1 MAFEGGGGG
10 GVYTGGR
17 SVSGQ
22 ANKRRVS
29 NPRPNQ
35 GQGYGVVRSAMPSAF
50 TRKPTVAAPRNSAP
64 RRSGGGGGGGFSGGP
79 RLNYQ
84 PSGRSIGS
92 NTQGRISAVA
102 PPPPAPPPAPKPPS
116 IDQWLAGDTTYG
128 GQMSASK
135 KALAD
140 YLAQMTSQQNQYN
153 TDYERNTMALGD
165 QEKLATTDT
174 ENDYA
179 ARGMS
184 TSGLYLKA
192 LADLKADYDKREG
205 GLAEG
210 RAAFLANL
218 GSGKTNF
225 MSQQQIEQAKYK
237 QDAINRRAAQYGG

>member
-17 SVSGQ
+17 NSFGQ

-29 NPRPNQ
+29 NPKPNQ
-35 GQGYGVVRSAMPSAF
+35 GQGYGVVRSAMPTAF
-50 TRKPTVAAPRNSAP
+50 RKPQVRAPRNSAP
-64 RRSGGGGGGGFSGGP
+64 RGGGGGGGGYGGGP

-84 PSGRSIGS
+84 PSGRTIGS
-92 NTQGRISAVA
+92 NTQGRISNVA
-102 PPPPAPPPAPKPPS
+102 PPAPAPPPAPKPPS

-140 YLAQMTSQQNQYN
+140 YLAQMTSQQNQYQ
-153 TDYERNTMALGD
+153 TDYERNRMGLED

-179 ARGMS
+179 SRGMS

-210 RAAFLANL
+210 QAAFLANL
-218 GSGKTNF
+218 NSGKTNF
-225 MSQQQIEQAKYK
+225 MSQQQIEQAKYR